1 MTDPR
6 IEMLN
11 PADLVAY
18 ARNSRTHSAYQV
30 KQIAS
35 SIKEFGFTN
44 PVLIADDETVIA
56 GHGRVLAALD
66 LGLSSVPCIRLSHLN
81 ETQRRAYVIADNQL
95 ALQAGW
101 DDEMLKSELEAL
113 RLEDFET
120 DLLGFDEDEI
130 KRINGKEAAPS
141 VTDYSRKI
149 EAPTYTPAE
158 QKPATSELIY
168 LEKVREL
175 EQEIVD
181 SKEITEEETDFLLE
195 AARRHA
201 RFDFRSIA
209 DYYSHA
215 SAPMQRLM
223 EKSGLVII
231 DFDKAIENGFVAL
244 SNRLMEQYAADEGD
258 EE

>member
-1 MTDPR
+1 
-6 IEMLN
+6 MLN

-18 ARNSRTHSAYQV
+18 ARNSRTHSTYQV
-30 KQIAS
+30 KQIAE
-35 SIKEFGFTN
+35 SIREFGFTN

-66 LGLSSVPCIRLSHLN
+66 LGLATVPCIRLSHLN

-101 DDEMLKSELEAL
+101 DDELLKAELEAL
-113 RLEDFET
+113 RIEDFNT
-120 DLLGFDEDEI
+120 DLLGFSAEEI
-130 KRINGKEAAPS
+130 KRITGKETPGAI
-141 VTDYSRKI
+141 TDYSRKI

-158 QKPATSELIY
+158 HKPSTAELVS

-175 EQEIVD
+175 EDEITS
-181 SKEITEEETDFLLE
+181 SKEITEDETEFLLE

-209 DYYSHA
+209 DYYAHA

-223 EKSGLVII
+223 ERSGLVII

-244 SNRLMEQYAADEGD
+244 SNKLMEQYALD
-258 EE
+258 EEAE